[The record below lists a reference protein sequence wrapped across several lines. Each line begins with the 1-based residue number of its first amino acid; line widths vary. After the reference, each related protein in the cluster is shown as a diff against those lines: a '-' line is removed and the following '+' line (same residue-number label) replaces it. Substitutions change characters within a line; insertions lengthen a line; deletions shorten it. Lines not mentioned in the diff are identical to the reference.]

1 MRNYKYVARDN
12 SGVRREG
19 LTQAISSN
27 DVLSWL
33 REQGFTPVS
42 VNEIFVGAERTR
54 PKAQRGRI
62 KSADLAALC
71 WQLTTMLEG
80 GIPITIALDTT
91 AEDSENR
98 QLRQVLEDM
107 SDKMKKGKPF
117 SECAAEFPGVF
128 NPLCCAIILAGETC
142 GNLAQALRKLAEYF
156 DGRDKLAKKVKG
168 AVAYPIFVFGFIVLI
183 VIFIMAFI
191 IPRFRTIFD
200 QIGGKLPAFTRGFMA
215 FYDTVRFNLH
225 YIIGAL
231 LLTIIAAVLF
241 NKTKHG
247 HYIFSR
253 IALKLPIFGKVFQQ
267 LFLVTFC
274 RTMATLLGAGV
285 SILEVLDILSGMSGN
300 DIIKAAVKSTRE
312 QIVEGSNISLSLVA
326 AGFFPN
332 MVVKM
337 VQVGE
342 ESGSLPTVLD
352 RTSDHY
358 ERKVE
363 STIGTMMSMLE
374 PIMIITVGA
383 IVLVVVLALYL
394 PIFTMSDMAK

>member
-1 MRNYKYVARDN
+1 MRNYKYIARDI
-12 SGVRREG
+12 SGARREG

-42 VNEIFVGAERTR
+42 VNEIAVGTERAR
-54 PKAQRGRI
+54 SKAQRGRI

-80 GIPITIALDTT
+80 GIPIITALDTT

-98 QLRQVLEDM
+98 RLRQVLEEI

-128 NPLCCAIILAGETC
+128 NQLCCAIILAGETC

-168 AVAYPIFVFGFIVLI
+168 AVTYPIFVVGFIILI

-191 IPRFRTIFD
+191 IPRFRMIFN
-200 QIGGKLPAFTRGFMA
+200 QIGGKLPAFTQGFMA
-215 FYDTVRFNLH
+215 FYDFVRFNLH
-225 YIIGAL
+225 YILGGIVLA
-231 LLTIIAAVLF
+231 IITMVLF
-241 NKTKHG
+241 NKTRKG

-253 IALKLPIFGKVFQQ
+253 ITLKLPIFGKVFQQ

-274 RTMATLLGAGV
+274 RTVATLLSAGV

-300 DIIKAAVKSTRE
+300 DIIKAAVKNTRA
-312 QIVEGSNISLSLVA
+312 QIVEGSNISLSLAA

-363 STIGTMMSMLE
+363 STIATMMSLLE

>member
-1 MRNYKYVARDN
+1 MRNYKYIARDI
-12 SGVRREG
+12 SGARREG

-42 VNEIFVGAERTR
+42 VNEIAVGAERTR
-54 PKAQRGRI
+54 SKAQRGRI

-80 GIPITIALDTT
+80 GLPITVALDTT

-98 QLRQVLEDM
+98 QLRQVLEDI

-117 SECAAEFPGVF
+117 SECAAEYPRVF
-128 NPLCCAIILAGETC
+128 NQLCCAIILAGETC

-168 AVAYPIFVFGFIVLI
+168 AVVYPVFVVGFIILI

-191 IPRFRTIFD
+191 IPRFRVIFD
-200 QIGGKLPAFTRGFMA
+200 QIGGKLPAFTQGFMA
-215 FYDTVRFNLH
+215 FYDFVRFNLH

-231 LLTIIAAVLF
+231 LLAIIAAVLF
-241 NKTKHG
+241 NKTKQG
-247 HYIFSR
+247 HCIFSR
-253 IALKLPIFGKVFQQ
+253 IALKLPVFGKLFQQ

-285 SILEVLDILSGMSGN
+285 SVLEVLDILSGMSGN
-300 DIIKAAVKSTRE
+300 DIVKAAVKSTRE
-312 QIVEGSNISLSLVA
+312 QIVEGSNISLSLAA

-363 STIGTMMSMLE
+363 STIATMMSLLE

>member
-1 MRNYKYVARDN
+1 MRNYKYIARDI
-12 SGVRREG
+12 SGARREG

-42 VNEIFVGAERTR
+42 VNEIAVGAERTR
-54 PKAQRGRI
+54 SRAQRGRI

-91 AEDSENR
+91 AEDSENN
-98 QLRQVLEDM
+98 QLREVLEEM

-117 SECAAEFPGVF
+117 SECAAEHPKVF
-128 NPLCCAIILAGETC
+128 NALCCAIILAGETC

-168 AVAYPIFVFGFIVLI
+168 AVAYPVFVFGFIVLI

-191 IPRFRTIFD
+191 VPRFSMIFK
-200 QIGGKLPAFTRGFMA
+200 QIGGELPAFTRGFMA
-215 FYDTVRFNLH
+215 FYDTLRFNLH

-231 LLTIIAAVLF
+231 LLAIIAVVLF
-241 NKTKHG
+241 NKTKQG

-253 IALKLPIFGKVFQQ
+253 ITLKLPLFGKVFQQ

-285 SILEVLDILSGMSGN
+285 SVLEVLDILAGMSGN
-300 DIIKAAVKSTRE
+300 DIIKAAVKRTRE
-312 QIVEGSNISLSLVA
+312 QIVEGANISLSLVA

-374 PIMIITVGA
+374 PIMIVTVGA

-394 PIFTMSDMAK
+394 PIFTMSEMAK